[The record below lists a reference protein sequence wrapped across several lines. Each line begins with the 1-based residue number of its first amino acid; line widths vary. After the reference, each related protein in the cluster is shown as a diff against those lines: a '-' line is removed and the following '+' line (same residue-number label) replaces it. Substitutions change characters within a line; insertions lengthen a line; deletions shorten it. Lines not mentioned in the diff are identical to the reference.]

1 MELALVEKVEKME
14 EITHQEPSQE
24 ERNSESGL
32 AKPDGQNKKCGMDY
46 LAIRE
51 ANIAE
56 NRRERLRLGLLEE
69 EKPKQAAVKRKKLP
83 MLAPTRR
90 SSRVKELPKV
100 NYDDEDWEVEHFGK
114 RRRKV
119 VAEIEKVVEEEPKR
133 KSPRELMSVD
143 YGLMDA
149 NMDEEIFC
157 NGCEQWIIPPCQ
169 ACGECGMQF
178 VHPDKLKLEVVLSKV
193 GGAGQG
199 LINNGGTIVKGT
211 MVGPYTGKFVSF
223 DDYKQEEKMGR
234 ESGYAWLLYDSATME
249 KPSGYVDPGSA
260 PDPALNKLAKANHPS
275 KKQELSFVGCQFK
288 GNIYYRAI
296 KDVLRHQ
303 EVFVDYGPDYAAEL
317 GIDPSTF
324 DTYTRPE
331 NHKTTAIICLSC
343 NTPFSEQQFL
353 DIHLKRCCKNKSSR
367 ISLDVS
373 DKQVLVGGEVP
384 CFSCSKLF
392 SSKQGMM
399 YHYRSAHLD
408 EKVPCSDSS
417 CSRVFSRNCHM
428 LRHYR
433 TIHLGQKAFKCNTCG
448 QLFNQKANLKRH
460 VDEVH
465 LAKRPFICGDCGAT
479 FALAGALKRHV
490 ASKHSSAPPRFAC
503 THPGCSVTV
512 STQYYLKMHMMDHT
526 GERPFPCPYES
537 CNLRFKCQS
546 DVNRHI
552 KIAKKHAGHRLAS
565 KIIDKYLLPF
575 TCQVEGCINRYE
587 TEVER
592 DRHMEKL
599 HPST

>member
-275 KKQELSFVGCQFK
+275 KKQELSFVGCQYK

-296 KDVLRHQ
+296 KDVFRHQ
-303 EVFVDYGPDYAAEL
+303 EIFVDYGPQYAAEL

-324 DTYTRPE
+324 DTFTRPE
-331 NHKTTAIICLSC
+331 NHKTAAIPCPSC
-343 NTPFSEQQFL
+343 DTPFSEQQFL
-353 DIHLKRCCKNKSSR
+353 DIHLKNCRKKDLR
-367 ISLDVS
+367 TSLEIGN
-373 DKQVLVGGEVP
+373 KQVFVGGKFLCSTCSKPFSRKSGMVQHFREAHLGRNIP
-384 CFSCSKLF
+384 CSDLSCSKVF
-392 SSKQGMM
+392 GRPGTMQE
-399 YHYRSAHLD
+399 HYKA
-408 EKVPCSDSS
+408 V
-417 CSRVFSRNCHM
+417 
-428 LRHYR
+428 
-433 TIHLGQKAFKCNTCG
+433 HLGQKPFKCNTCG
-448 QLFNQKANLKRH
+448 QLFARKAHLKGH
-460 VDEVH
+460 VDDIH
-465 LAKRPFICGDCGAT
+465 LGKRPFICGDCGAT
-479 FALAGALKRHV
+479 FAQAAHLKVHV
-490 ASKHSSAPPRFAC
+490 AAKHSTAPPRFDC
-503 THPGCSVTV
+503 THPGCST
-512 STQYYLKMHMMDHT
+512 SFTRPASLRLHMMDHT
-526 GERPFPCPYES
+526 GQRPFPCPYES
-537 CNLRFKCQS
+537 CSERFKTQAL
-546 DVNRHI
+546 VNKHI
-552 KIAKKHAGHRLAS
+552 KTAKRHAGHRLAS

-575 TCQVEGCINRYE
+575 TCQAEGCVNRYE
-587 TEVER
+587 TEMER

>member
-1 MELALVEKVEKME
+1 MELALVERVEKME

-24 ERNSESGL
+24 EMMSVPHS
-32 AKPDGQNKKCGMDY
+32 AKPDGQNNRCRMDY

-56 NRRERLRLGLLEE
+56 NRLERLRLGLLEE
-69 EKPKQAAVKRKKLP
+69 KKPKLAAVKRKKMP
-83 MLAPTRR
+83 APAATRR

-114 RRRKV
+114 RRKV
-119 VAEIEKVVEEEPKR
+119 SAKIEKVVEEVPMR
-133 KSPRELMSVD
+133 KSPRVLTSMD

-149 NMDEEIFC
+149 NMDEEIYC
-157 NGCEQWIIPPCQ
+157 NGCEQWVVPPCQ

-178 VHPDKLKLEVVLSKV
+178 VHPDKLNLEVVLSKV
-193 GGAGQG
+193 EGAGQG

-211 MVGPYTGKFVSF
+211 MVGPYTGRFISF
-223 DDYKQEEKMGR
+223 DNYKQEEKKGR

-303 EVFVDYGPDYAAEL
+303 EVFVDYGPEYAAEL
-317 GIDPSTF
+317 GIDPSTY

-331 NHKTTAIICLSC
+331 NHKTAAIPCPSC
-343 NTPFSEQQFL
+343 NISFSEQQFF
-353 DIHLKRCCKNKSSR
+353 DIHLCRKKKPSTPC
-367 ISLDVS
+367 DVGV
-373 DKQVLVGGEVP
+373 QEPVGGKIP
-384 CFSCSKLF
+384 CISSTCVKLF
-392 SSKQGMM
+392 SSRGVMLR
-399 YHYRSAHLD
+399 HNRHVHLG
-408 EKVPCSDSS
+408 EKKFSCTDSS
-417 CSRVFSRNCHM
+417 CTKVFIYESHLR
-428 LRHYR
+428 RHYK
-433 TIHLGQKAFKCNTCG
+433 TVHLEQKAFKCNTCG
-448 QLFNQKANLKRH
+448 QLFTQNCQLKQH
-460 VDEVH
+460 VDAVH
-465 LAKRPFICGDCGAT
+465 LGKRPFICGDCGAT
-479 FALAGALKRHV
+479 FSRASSFKDHV
-490 ASKHSSAPPRFAC
+490 TSKHSSARPHLAC
-503 THPGCSVTV
+503 THPGCPATFV
-512 STQYYLKMHMMDHT
+512 SKQGLKLHMMNHT

-537 CNLRFKCQS
+537 CDERFKAQRM
-546 DVNRHI
+546 VNHHI
-552 KIAKKHAGHRLAS
+552 KYAKKHAGHRLAS

-575 TCQVEGCINRYE
+575 TCQAEGCINRYE

-599 HPST
+599 HPTT